1 MKYSNEHPAEL
12 SGEQHISCI
21 VGVKIIDQ
29 VIKMFPTV
37 EKNIRILKIR
47 MVKR

>member
-12 SGEQHISCI
+12 SGEHPISCI

-29 VIKMFPTV
+29 VIKLFPTV
-37 EKNIRILKIR
+37 KKIY
-47 MVKR
+47 KF